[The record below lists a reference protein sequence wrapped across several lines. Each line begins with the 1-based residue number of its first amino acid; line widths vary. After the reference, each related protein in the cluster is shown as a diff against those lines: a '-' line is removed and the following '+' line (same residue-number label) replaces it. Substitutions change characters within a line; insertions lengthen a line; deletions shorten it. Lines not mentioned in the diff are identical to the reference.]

1 MLRRIKDNINIGTI
15 TDVISNVNTS
25 INRSIR
31 TNNNKNNNKNEV
43 YDIETYTLIKGVQLV
58 NNNTVIVEAGPLELN
73 EAQFITWKYLRGS
86 DTLSDAFSNLNEE
99 LNNMISLETF
109 KFITDD
115 LTGMGVVYISSSESD
130 ICKYIEDDCKTV
142 INAELLSDIRN
153 KIYLRH
159 LDMEIVVSSR
169 EYLLLKAI
177 IKGEYESIDVK
188 DWKTFFSLYKK
199 EAISFI

>member
-1 MLRRIKDNINIGTI
+1 MLRRIKNSINISNI
-15 TDVISNVNTS
+15 TNAISNVN
-25 INRSIR
+25 ININN
-31 TNNNKNNNKNEV
+31 TNNNKNNNEG
-43 YDIETYTLIKGVQLV
+43 YDIETYTLIKGVQL
-58 NNNTVIVEAGPLELN
+58 NNNNSVIVESGPLEMN

-86 DTLSDAFSNLNEE
+86 ETLSDAFSNLNEE

-115 LTGMGVVYISSSESD
+115 LTNMGLVYISSSESD
-130 ICKYIEDDCKTV
+130 ICKYIETDCKTV

-159 LDMEIVVSSR
+159 LNMEIVVSSR

-188 DWKTFFSLYKK
+188 DWKTFFGLYKK

>member
-1 MLRRIKDNINIGTI
+1 MLRRIKNSINISNI
-15 TDVISNVNTS
+15 TNAISNVN
-25 INRSIR
+25 INMNN
-31 TNNNKNNNKNEV
+31 TNNKHNNEG
-43 YDIETYTLIKGVQLV
+43 YDIETYTLIKGVQL
-58 NNNTVIVEAGPLELN
+58 NNNNSVIIESGPLEMN

-86 DTLSDAFSNLNEE
+86 ETLSDAFSNLNEE

-115 LTGMGVVYISSSESD
+115 LTNMGLVYISNSESD
-130 ICKYIEDDCKTV
+130 ICKYIETDCKTV

-159 LDMEIVVSSR
+159 LNMEIVVSSR

-188 DWKTFFSLYKK
+188 DWKIFFGLYKK